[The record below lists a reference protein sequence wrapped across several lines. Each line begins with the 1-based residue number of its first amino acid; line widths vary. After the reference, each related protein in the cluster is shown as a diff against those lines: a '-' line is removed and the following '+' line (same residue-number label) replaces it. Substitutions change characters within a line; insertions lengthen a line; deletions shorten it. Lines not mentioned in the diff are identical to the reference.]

1 MPDGEF
7 LQRLHDALLSAY
19 NQASFKRLLFEAL
32 GVRLEDIAL
41 GESLDEQ
48 IQQVIEWFE
57 QQSRTEELVNAAIAG
72 NKTNDLLL
80 AFRNDYFRLNRPQ
93 RRRTKQPRQQST
105 QSDTGMDIETLEQ
118 LRRLTQRLE
127 IIVEDSDIGLRAQIA
142 AQNRR
147 LSDIEYRLQR
157 LTVALWIIAAT
168 TGGTLWFVIAWGR

>member
-1 MPDGEF
+1 MPDAEF
-7 LQRLHDALLSAY
+7 LRRLHEALLSAY
-19 NQASFKRLLFEAL
+19 SQAALKRLLFETF
-32 GVRLEDIAL
+32 GVRLEEIAL

-48 IQQVIEWFE
+48 IQQVIEWFD
-57 QQSRTEELVNAAIAG
+57 QQSRLEEFIKAARNG
-72 NKTNDLLL
+72 NSTNEVLQV
-80 AFRNDYFRLNRPQ
+80 FYSDYFRLNRPQ